1 MSKSKSVEGGAA
13 RALAESIA
21 AVVPLLSARDL
32 PHLANDVLLAGH
44 RALYA
49 YCGDYSAPGAQSL
62 EDAVG
67 RLHAAAGAFEAETRA
82 LVERA
87 QAAYAAVASPLVDAL
102 REVVEAADDDDP
114 WPLKEAIGRAA
125 EVLARAG
132 VVR

>member
-1 MSKSKSVEGGAA
+1 MSQSKSVEGGAA

-32 PHLANDVLLAGH
+32 PALANEVLLAGH

-49 YCGDYSAPGAQSL
+49 YCGDYSGADAQSL

-67 RLHAAAGAFEAETRA
+67 RLHAAFGAFDAETRA

-87 QAAYAAVASPLVDAL
+87 RAADAAVAASPLVDAL
-102 REVVEAADDDDP
+102 RAVLPLIPEAMYHQPEVKSA
-114 WPLKEAIGRAA
+114 RAA
-125 EVLARAG
+125 LARAEG
-132 VVR
+132 R